1 MERFGGRRRAAVFAL
16 AAGIPAIGAAP
27 GTAATDPGL
36 VAEVRVFEI
45 RRLNS
50 DFSPLEGLSLPLD
63 SDGVEVPASHW
74 LATLARRIPDAY
86 FAQLL
91 TFGPLGAAV
100 GETPE
105 AILRRDGRTVAVR
118 VSRGGEPG
126 NGAAGNGGLFTV
138 ELALRRRS
146 GTVLTMRREAAIEP
160 GSTLVMSGRDFE
172 ISPTD
177 YLTWFRAPG
186 DLEARGDLYRKLRDH
201 SIFLALGV
209 TLRARSGAGDR
220 PPLRLR
226 PPTDPRLL
234 DLDTSLVGAASGTVR
249 LRVRLDDAGA
259 PRHIEVL
266 ETTLPEVTP
275 RVLGIVAGW
284 RFPRA
289 AGREGRLALSVASR

>member
-1 MERFGGRRRAAVFAL
+1 M
-16 AAGIPAIGAAP
+16 
-27 GTAATDPGL
+27 
-36 VAEVRVFEI
+36 
-45 RRLNS
+45 
-50 DFSPLEGLSLPLD
+50 
-63 SDGVEVPASHW
+63 
-74 LATLARRIPDAY
+74 
-86 FAQLL
+86 
-91 TFGPLGAAV
+91 
-100 GETPE
+100 
-105 AILRRDGRTVAVR
+105 
-118 VSRGGEPG
+118 
-126 NGAAGNGGLFTV
+126 

-266 ETTLPEVTP
+266 ETTLPE
-275 RVLGIVAGW
+275 GDA
-284 RFPRA
+284 PRA
-289 AGREGRLALSVASR
+289 GHRGRLAVPSSSGREGRLALSVASR